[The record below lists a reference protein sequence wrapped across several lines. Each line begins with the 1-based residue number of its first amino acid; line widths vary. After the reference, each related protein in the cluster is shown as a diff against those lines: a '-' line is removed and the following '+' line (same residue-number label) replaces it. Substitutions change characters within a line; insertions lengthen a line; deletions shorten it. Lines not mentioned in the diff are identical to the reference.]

1 LLARLPAA
9 PLSTTEISAI
19 GGGSE
24 ARQPGRRHDGLRL
37 FRRATLAMV
46 GRVVGIPKIVCIV
59 EIGMK
64 VMNRLLHAA
73 AVVLVSLVAFGF
85 AAADPARAIGLQKN
99 FAFTPA
105 K

>member
-1 LLARLPAA
+1 
-9 PLSTTEISAI
+9 
-19 GGGSE
+19 
-24 ARQPGRRHDGLRL
+24 
-37 FRRATLAMV
+37 MV

-85 AAADPARAIGLQKN
+85 AAAADYPPPSEGDWTACALIPN
-99 FAFTPA
+99 P
-105 K
+105 